1 MGQRGESTGR
11 LAVTPP
17 DAWERL
23 LAITTLLELGLDLED
38 FLVAEDEPAG
48 SFGEAGEAARA

>member
-1 MGQRGESTGR
+1 MGQRGEANGR
-11 LAVTPP
+11 LAVSPP

-38 FLVAEDEPAG
+38 FLVAEDEPAR
-48 SFGEAGEAARA
+48 SLGEAAEAARA